1 MYAFINFVHSLL
13 ITYLFSGQKELSIV
27 SPIMGTTRDIVETF
41 LDMNGY
47 VVKISD
53 TAGLRQIPD
62 NQQEQAS
69 VEQEGI
75 RRALAR

>member
-1 MYAFINFVHSLL
+1 MYAFINFVHSSL

-27 SPIMGTTRDIVETF
+27 SPIKGTTRDIVETF